1 MTAPDNQLT
10 KDATNSGGASFPSN
24 DACVFVDA
32 LVRLGYRADG
42 LMAAAGLSKSV
53 LEDPDARIP
62 CEKFG
67 AFIGYAMRT
76 RPTTNL
82 GVKIAT
88 QTSIGAFPLLDY
100 LVISSDSVGHGL
112 SQLARYFRLVGTP
125 TEIEIREDEDP
136 VRVVIW
142 DRNISLSSEFC
153 VALTAMHLR
162 AETEGKFRP
171 EYVAFAHK
179 PDDPAEIEKIL
190 DCKVKAEA
198 SWTGLA
204 IGREGW
210 LLPFRRRDPVLRGL
224 LKKQAD
230 ETIARLPAVEGL
242 PFDVRRVLARRIAGG
257 DTRIDAVAK
266 ELATTP
272 RTLQRKLAAEGLSY
286 QSLVELARKEAVE
299 KYLSDRSLSIAEIS
313 YLLGYSEPS
322 ALHRAFKRWKGT
334 TPQAFRQS
342 RYLGSNAGRAAQA
355 EITP

>member
-1 MTAPDNQLT
+1 
-10 KDATNSGGASFPSN
+10 
-24 DACVFVDA
+24 
-32 LVRLGYRADG
+32 
-42 LMAAAGLSKSV
+42 
-53 LEDPDARIP
+53 
-62 CEKFG
+62 
-67 AFIGYAMRT
+67 
-76 RPTTNL
+76 
-82 GVKIAT
+82 
-88 QTSIGAFPLLDY
+88 
-100 LVISSDSVGHGL
+100 
-112 SQLARYFRLVGTP
+112 
-125 TEIEIREDEDP
+125 
-136 VRVVIW
+136 
-142 DRNISLSSEFC
+142 
-153 VALTAMHLR
+153 MHLR
-162 AETEGKFRP
+162 AEREGNFRP

-230 ETIARLPAVEGL
+230 ERSRDYQQSKDCLSTFDGCLPGELREATHGLMPWPKNWRLHRGPCSVSSRL
-242 PFDVRRVLARRIAGG
+242 RV
-257 DTRIDAVAK
+257 
-266 ELATTP
+266 
-272 RTLQRKLAAEGLSY
+272 LSY